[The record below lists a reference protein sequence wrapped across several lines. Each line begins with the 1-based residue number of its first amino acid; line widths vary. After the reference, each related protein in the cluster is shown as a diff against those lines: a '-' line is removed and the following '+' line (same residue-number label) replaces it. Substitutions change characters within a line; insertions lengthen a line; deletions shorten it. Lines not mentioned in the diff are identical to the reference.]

1 MFHITQAKRKL
12 KERLAAELPGKLA
25 EADAVDPVYVET
37 PSGPV
42 LVPTPP
48 PAEIHTTDKADIGDL
63 PSLELIVTDS
73 TPTVDSFSRIYR
85 HRVVIGVSVGGDDEE
100 TISKQIER
108 YLWAMREVARDSH
121 LTPIEG
127 TGPVDTGGEQYTPLQ
142 QRPETVES
150 PFVKGAF
157 IEVFVTTVE

>member
-12 KERLAAELPGKLA
+12 KERLLNELPVQLA
-25 EADAVDPVYVET
+25 NADAIAADGVT
-37 PSGPV
+37 
-42 LVPTPP
+42 TPP
-48 PAEIHTTDKADIGDL
+48 PFEIHTTDKVDLGGL

-73 TPTVDSFSRIYR
+73 SPQVNSFAQIYR
-85 HRVVIGVSVGGDDEE
+85 HRLVIGISVGGDTEE
-100 TISKQIER
+100 TISVQLER
-108 YLWAMREVARDSH
+108 YLWCLRRVVRDIA

-127 TGPVDTGGEQYTPLQ
+127 TGPLDTGGEQYTPLQ
-142 QRPETVES
+142 QRPETVEL

>member
-12 KERLAAELPGKLA
+12 KERLLNELPVQLA
-25 EADAVDPVYVET
+25 NADAIAADGVT
-37 PSGPV
+37 
-42 LVPTPP
+42 TPP
-48 PAEIHTTDKADIGDL
+48 PFEIHTTDKVDLGGL

-73 TPTVDSFSRIYR
+73 SPQVNSFAQIYR
-85 HRVVIGVSVGGDDEE
+85 HRLVIGISVGGDTEE
-100 TISKQIER
+100 TTSIQLER
-108 YLWAMREVARDSH
+108 YLWCIRRVVRDIA

-127 TGPVDTGGEQYTPLQ
+127 TGPLDTGGEQYTPLQ
-142 QRPETVES
+142 QRPETVEQ

>member
-12 KERLAAELPGKLA
+12 KERLLTELPGRLSN
-25 EADAVDPVYVET
+25 ADAIAADGVSTPV
-37 PSGPV
+37 PF
-42 LVPTPP
+42 
-48 PAEIHTTDKADIGDL
+48 EIHTTDKVDLGGL

-73 TPTVDSFSRIYR
+73 SPQANSFAQIYR
-85 HRVVIGVSVGGDDEE
+85 HRLVVGVSVGGDTEE
-100 TISKQIER
+100 TISTQIER
-108 YLWAMREVARDSH
+108 YLWCLRQIIRDTA

-127 TGPVDTGGEQYTPLQ
+127 TGPLETGGEQYTPLQ

>member
-12 KERLAAELPGKLA
+12 KERLLTELPIQLA
-25 EADAVDPVYVET
+25 NADAIAADGVT
-37 PSGPV
+37 
-42 LVPTPP
+42 TPP
-48 PAEIHTTDKADIGDL
+48 PFEIHTTDKVDLGGL

-73 TPTVDSFSRIYR
+73 SPQVNSFAQIYR
-85 HRVVIGVSVGGDDEE
+85 HRLVIGISVGGDTEE
-100 TISKQIER
+100 TISVQLER
-108 YLWAMREVARDSH
+108 YLWCLRRVVRDIA

-127 TGPVDTGGEQYTPLQ
+127 TGPLDTGGEQYTPLQ
-142 QRPETVES
+142 QRPETVEL

>member
-12 KERLAAELPGKLA
+12 RLRLLDELPARLAQ
-25 EADAVDPVYVET
+25 ADADVNDGITTPVPY
-37 PSGPV
+37 
-42 LVPTPP
+42 
-48 PAEIHTTDKADIGDL
+48 EIHTTDKVELGGL

-73 TPTVDSFSRIYR
+73 TPMVESFARIYR
-85 HRVVIGVSVGGDDEE
+85 HRVVCGVSIGGDDEE
-100 TISKQIER
+100 TIGAQIER
-108 YLWAMREVARDSH
+108 YMWCLRNIIRDIA

-127 TGPVDTGGEQYTPLQ
+127 TGPIDTGGEQYTPLQ